1 MKQERLD
8 QLLKENLKLQ
18 AEVTTLQRKLT
29 TERYEKYN
37 FAIRGSNYLFR
48 SDPLRFREKF
58 KQRVW
63 GSAVSPPLGVWGQ
76 NAMQM
81 QENSVQF
88 ILFWSKI

>member
-37 FAIRGSNYLFR
+37 FAIQGSNYLFR

-58 KQRVW
+58 QQLEGMGERCKPPIW
-63 GSAVSPPLGVWGQ
+63 GLGPKCYL
-76 NAMQM
+76 NARKLCT
-81 QENSVQF
+81 
-88 ILFWSKI
+88 I